1 MGRAQLLVFCC
12 VAVWELTLHSSWQ
25 REQIMCVDCRRGRAR
40 GKGLTDSQSQ
50 CPWPLPLPCRPH
62 SRLTDP
68 VGEGR
73 EPLSSGSLLRPQRTT
88 PHPDHP
94 ARFLGFS
101 FPKSRMEL
109 TASEGS
115 LKDAGGDQWTEPTTP
130 ASPGDSA
137 AASMRPGGSRKKE
150 AGSWGVQATTPPGSP
165 AHVGSPTAPRLC
177 RQPGWGYRGPGS
189 PESRGPSSRH
199 TLASG
204 SVCSAESLSDTRSPV
219 PALFEPDLSDFS
231 SLFWQR

>member
-1 MGRAQLLVFCC
+1 
-12 VAVWELTLHSSWQ
+12 
-25 REQIMCVDCRRGRAR
+25 MCVDCRRGRAR

-137 AASMRPGGSRKKE
+137 AASMRPGGSRKEE
-150 AGSWGVQATTPPGSP
+150 AGSWGVQATTPPASP
-165 AHVGSPTAPRLC
+165 AHVGSPTAPGSADSLAGATEAPAAQSPGDRAPDTHWHPGLFAQQRVC
-177 RQPGWGYRGPGS
+177 QTHVPQFQPFSNQIYLISHLYFGRGKNVISNLKFKKPS
-189 PESRGPSSRH
+189 PSSKCTQLRWC
-199 TLASG
+199 LG
-204 SVCSAESLSDTRSPV
+204 N
-219 PALFEPDLSDFS
+219 
-231 SLFWQR
+231 